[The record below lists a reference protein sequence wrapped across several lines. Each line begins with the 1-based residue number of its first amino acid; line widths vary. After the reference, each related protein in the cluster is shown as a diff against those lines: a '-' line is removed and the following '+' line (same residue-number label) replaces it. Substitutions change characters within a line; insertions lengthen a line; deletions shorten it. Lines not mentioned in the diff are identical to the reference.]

1 MVDFRSE
8 NPRTIAVPSI
18 TPLDPG
24 DLEGGFVRMMKRFHL
39 SGTLTGDLEAD
50 AYLRQDANALL
61 LGLLYD
67 QRVRAEFAFTG
78 PLRLRERLGHLDLC
92 RIAQMPL
99 ETLQQLFAE
108 KPAVHRFTHRMA
120 ELTQAVAQ
128 QLCIHYAGQA
138 AQLWADG
145 APLAEVKARVQALP
159 GFGKDKLTKLPYV
172 LHYFGHRDWSRELP
186 LARHL

>member
-1 MVDFRSE
+1 MVDFRSG

-78 PLRLRERLGHLDLC
+78 PLRLRKRLGHLDLC

-99 ETLQQLFAE
+99 ETPAAAAFCRKASGASLYPSHGRADASRGTAALHPLRRPSC
-108 KPAVHRFTHRMA
+108 PAVGRR
-120 ELTQAVAQ
+120 
-128 QLCIHYAGQA
+128 C
-138 AQLWADG
+138 
-145 APLAEVKARVQALP
+145 AP
-159 GFGKDKLTKLPYV
+159 
-172 LHYFGHRDWSRELP
+172 H
-186 LARHL
+186 